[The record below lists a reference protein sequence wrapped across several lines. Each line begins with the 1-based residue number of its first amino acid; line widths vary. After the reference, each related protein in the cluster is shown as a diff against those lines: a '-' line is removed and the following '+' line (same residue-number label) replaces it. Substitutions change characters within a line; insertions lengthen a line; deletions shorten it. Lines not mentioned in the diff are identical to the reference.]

1 VGKNLYYILMADV
14 IGSREMDGIHLMNVL
29 KSLIENVSADYK
41 EVFLSPITIT
51 LGDEF
56 QSVIKSLSDAI
67 DVIIGIEETKL
78 LLNSKITLRYV
89 LYHGEIETDINEKIA
104 HEMLGSGLTKS
115 REILSN
121 SKRGDNRIY
130 VELHNEKS
138 GLLNGL
144 FFLYT
149 SIVDRWKLSD
159 YELVNLLI
167 RFGDYKKAADFLK
180 RDRGN
185 VWRREKSLNIP
196 QYLTIRKLIKEIAK

>member
-1 VGKNLYYILMADV
+1 MGKNLYYILMADV

>member
-1 VGKNLYYILMADV
+1 MADV